1 MSWSYSGDP
10 ATSPLDQCRFWLQ
23 DIDTTYQLMQDE
35 ELLWLIEM
43 ADPMQA
49 APLYAASLAA
59 EVLANRYAK
68 EVSVSADGVSV
79 AVGDLQEK
87 FNKLAENLRA
97 QWHEVVAALGDYDFA
112 GIVIDVNTW
121 DETIQPLV
129 FGIGFMDNYLAGQ
142 QDFGYYSPG
151 GYDKELSAES
161 GGGTRSAKT
170 KNPATNDVVHAQ
182 RDATNESTP

>member
-1 MSWSYSGDP
+1 MWSYSGDP
-10 ATSPLDQCRFWLQ
+10 ATSDLDQCRFWLQ
-23 DIDTTYQLMQDE
+23 DIDETFQMLQDE
-35 ELLWLIEM
+35 ELNWLISNAE
-43 ADPMQA
+43 AMQA
-49 APLYAASLAA
+49 APLYAASIAA

-79 AVGDLQEK
+79 QIGDLAER

-97 QWHEVVAALGDYDFA
+97 QWHEIVAALGDYDFA
-112 GIVIDVNTW
+112 GIVMDVNSW

-151 GYDKELSAES
+151 GYSKELAAQE
-161 GGGTRSAKT
+161 GGGSVRSAKT
-170 KNPATNDVVHAQ
+170 RNPNTDAQ
-182 RDATNESTP
+182 QAEQPPDSTP